1 MKRKLILTFSFILI
15 LLIAL
20 SVLLRNTKKE
30 ENLTKVRVAE
40 VAHSIFYAPQY
51 VALHKDFFKD
61 EGLDVEISLASGADK
76 VTAAVLSGDVE
87 IGFSGSEATIYVYNQ
102 GEKDYLKTFAQL
114 TQKDGSFI
122 VSREKNNNFKLED
135 LKGKYYIAGR
145 VGGMPEMTLEY
156 ILTKNGINP
165 KTDVTLDTSVAFSAM
180 QGAFIGGTGDFVSL
194 FEPNATKVEQEGYG
208 YIVASLGE
216 LGGNVPYTAYNA
228 RMSYLEK
235 NPDIIEKFTKAIQK
249 GLNYVHNH
257 TSIEIAEIIKDEF
270 PDTNISD
277 LATVIERYKSVDTW
291 PTTTEFTQESFNHLQ
306 DIMINARELKN
317 KVKYEDLV
325 YTK

>member
-1 MKRKLILTFSFILI
+1 MKIKLILTFSFILI

-122 VSREKNNNFKLED
+122 VSREKINNFKLED

-249 GLNYVHNH
+249 GLDYVHNH

>member
-1 MKRKLILTFSFILI
+1 MKKKIVIVISFII
-15 LLIAL
+15 IFIIAS
-20 SVLLRNTKKE
+20 SVLFNNTKKDE
-30 ENLTKVRVAE
+30 LTKVRVAE
-40 VAHSIFYAPQY
+40 VAHSVFYAPQY
-51 VALHKDFFKD
+51 VALHNDYFKD
-61 EGLDVEISLASGADK
+61 LGLDVELLLTAGADK

-122 VSREKNNNFKLED
+122 VSRKKISNFKLND

-145 VGGMPEMTLEY
+145 AGGMPEMTLEY

-194 FEPNATKVEQEGYG
+194 FEPSATLVEQQGYG

-228 RMSYLEK
+228 RISYIENNK
-235 NPDIIEKFTKAIQK
+235 DVIEKFTKAIQK
-249 GLNYVHNH
+249 GLDYVHTH
-257 TSIEIAEIIKDEF
+257 TSKEIAEVIKDEF
-270 PDTNISD
+270 PDTKVSD
-277 LATVIERYKSVDTW
+277 LATVIDRYKSVDTW
-291 PTTTEFTQESFNHLQ
+291 PTTTEFTEESFNHLQ
-306 DIMINARELKN
+306 DIMINAKELKN
-317 KVKYEDLV
+317 KVNYQDLV

>member
-1 MKRKLILTFSFILI
+1 MKKKIIIILSFIII
-15 LLIAL
+15 LVVASSTLF
-20 SVLLRNTKKE
+20 NKTKNK
-30 ENLTKVRVAE
+30 NLTKVRVAE

-51 VALHKDFFKD
+51 VALHNGYFKD
-61 EGLDVEISLASGADK
+61 LGLDVEILLTAGADK

-102 GEKDYLKTFAQL
+102 GEKDYLKTFAGL

-122 VSREKNNNFKLED
+122 VAREDIKDFKLSD

-145 VGGMPEMTLEY
+145 AGGMPEMTLEY
-156 ILTKNGINP
+156 ILSKNGINP

-194 FEPNATKVEQEGYG
+194 FEPNATLVEQQGYG

-216 LGGNVPYTAYNA
+216 LGGVVPYTAYNA
-228 RMSYLEK
+228 RLSY
-235 NPDIIEKFTKAIQK
+235 IENNKDVIENFTKAIQK
-249 GLNYVHNH
+249 GLDYVNNH
-257 TSIEIAEIIKDEF
+257 TSKEIAEVIKDEF

-277 LATVIERYKSVDTW
+277 LATTIERYKSVDTW
-291 PTTTEFTQESFNHLQ
+291 PTTTEFTEESFNHLQ
-306 DIMINARELKN
+306 DIMINANELKN
-317 KVKYEDLV
+317 KVNYEDLV
-325 YTK
+325 YIK